1 MRYEIIFH
9 PLIETE
15 LIETFNWYQERKD
28 GLGNLFRDEINNKII
43 EIASHFERYLLV
55 FKSFREI
62 SFCNNL

>member
-28 GLGNLFRDEINNKII
+28 GLYFAMKSIKKLLKKQVILEDLW
-43 EIASHFERYLLV
+43 YLKVLG
-55 FKSFREI
+55 KP
-62 SFCNNL
+62 L